1 MAKEQK
7 KTSKVLTNI
16 LNKHGAN
23 FSTRDEEGRI
33 ITEKWSTGI
42 IMLDLLLNGG
52 LPKGHSLAFGAVKG
66 AGKTT
71 VLIQSLGNIVEK
83 YDKYVYYI
91 DVEGGATPELFESM
105 EYANILYNE
114 ETNPNEKFYV
124 LKMKT
129 IQDIGRL
136 LKAISDD
143 DYARENT
150 ACIVIDSDT
159 AVVDERDLEDEAL
172 GLTSKAVA
180 VSARMWS
187 NASKVFQAIIRETP
201 ITLIYVH
208 QAREDLSGFFVKTTT
223 TGGHAV
229 KHYVS
234 AELIGKTRGYI
245 DANLNETT
253 SRAEAVGVKL
263 EITTDKNR
271 LTAPNAKITLPLIYG
286 RGVSNRWAYQDW
298 LEKHTFIDSA
308 TGEVRT
314 YIEKSGSWFTLTL
327 PSTGSQRVQGQ
338 VKLTELIDQN
348 IDEILDLINK
358 GGGLHTDVAEE
369 AEANT

>member
-7 KTSKVLTNI
+7 KVSKVLVNI
-16 LNKHGAN
+16 INKHGAD
-23 FSTRDEEGRI
+23 FKDRDSEGRI
-33 ITEKWSTGI
+33 ITEKWETQI

-52 LPKGHSLAFGAVKG
+52 FPKGHSIAFGAVKG

-71 VLIQSLGNIVEK
+71 ILIQALGNIVEK
-83 YDKYVYYI
+83 YNKNVYYI

-105 EYANILYNE
+105 GYSNLLYNS
-114 ETNPNEKFYV
+114 ETNPNGKFFV
-124 LKMKT
+124 LNMTT

-136 LKAISDD
+136 LKALRDSD
-143 DYARENT
+143 YEKENT

-159 AVVDERDLEDEAL
+159 FVVDERVLEDESL

-180 VSARMWS
+180 VSARMW
-187 NASKVFQAIIRETP
+187 AGAAKVFQAIIRETP
-201 ITLIYVH
+201 FTLIYVH

-223 TGGHAV
+223 TGGNAIKHA
-229 KHYVS
+229 VS

-245 DANLNETT
+245 DANLNETS
-253 SRAEAVGVKL
+253 SRAEAAGIKL

-271 LTAPNAKITLPLIYG
+271 LTTPNAKITLPLIYG

-298 LEKHTFIDSA
+298 LEKNTFTDSA
-308 TGEVRT
+308 TGEIRT

-327 PSTGSQRVQGQ
+327 PSIGSQRVQGQ

-348 IDEILDLINK
+348 IGEVLDLINK
-358 GGGLHTDVAEE
+358 NGGLHTEIAEE